1 MASKVNIVEAKE
13 RLCAI
18 EQEALLSL
26 DSPVQSLA
34 LPTWNPR
41 GVPAPFWMNRVVSV
55 SVIEGYADDY
65 GEELSLYRYTLGA
78 RLVVAHITADYEGE
92 VSEANDLFLPQVIE
106 YLDARELLQS
116 GAFLDPL
123 AYLVRAHFIQ
133 GTGFTAFPL
142 SVAGTAWV
150 GADFQWDCDFV
161 KQTIQA
167 YI

>member
-18 EQEALLSL
+18 EVEAMLAL
-26 DSPVQSLA
+26 DSPLSSLA
-34 LPTWNPR
+34 LPTWNQK
-41 GVPAPFWMNRVVSV
+41 GAVPPFWLNRVVAV
-55 SVIEGYADDY
+55 QVIEGYADDY

-78 RLVVAHITADYEGE
+78 RLIVAHITGDYEGE
-92 VSEANDLFLPQVIE
+92 VSEANDIILPQVIE

-116 GAFLDPL
+116 ETFLDPMD
-123 AYLVRAHFIQ
+123 YLQRAHFIQ
-133 GTGFTAFPL
+133 GTGFTAFPS

-150 GADFQWDCDFV
+150 GADFQWECDFV
-161 KQTIQA
+161 KQLVQA